1 MNHKHEKIK
10 SGSNP
15 QEITQSRVE
24 YVGVD
29 ISLEHLDVYNAGRTK
44 RFSNDSKGIN
54 QIEHMLDDAQ
64 DGVKRMLVYE
74 STGWLSRKLA
84 EELVQRN
91 IAQICLNPTKVR
103 NYARAMGIHAKTDI
117 LDSQV
122 IAMYAQ
128 SRKMKENVE
137 VNRNIMKLKELES
150 GREFFVR
157 RLAQTRTARAGLK
170 DEMLLKLNEEA
181 QQEDERHVKE
191 IEEQMKQIVMG
202 DEEKRELYEFLQTLP
217 GIGEKVSMALISQL
231 PELGKMNKKQAAA
244 LVGVAPY
251 NWESGKMRGR
261 RKTRYG
267 RRHIRNMLYL
277 AVISTLGLKRS
288 PLKDLYE
295 RLKERGKPSKVA
307 IIACVRKMVIWLNS
321 ETRKWR
327 ERREGAISSER
338 RK

>member
-1 MNHKHEKIK
+1 MKQKQEKNK
-10 SGSNP
+10 TNP
-15 QEITQSRVE
+15 CPQDTMGSRVE

-54 QIEHMLDDAQ
+54 QIERMLDVQ
-64 DGVKRMLVYE
+64 DGVKRTLVYE

-84 EELVQRN
+84 EQLAQRN

-128 SRKMKENVE
+128 STKMKENVE
-137 VNRNIMKLKELES
+137 VNRDIMKLKELES

-157 RLAQTRTARAGLK
+157 RLAQTQTARAALSDK
-170 DEMLLKLNEEA
+170 TLIKINEEA
-181 QQEDERHVKE
+181 QREDERHVEE
-191 IEEQMKQIVMG
+191 IEEQMKQIVRGNKEM
-202 DEEKRELYEFLQTLP
+202 REQYEFLQTLP
-217 GIGEKVSMALISQL
+217 GIGEKISMALISQL
-231 PELGKMNKKQAAA
+231 PELGKLNRKQVAA

-251 NWESGKMRGR
+251 NWDSGKMRGKR
-261 RKTRYG
+261 MTRYG
-267 RRHIRNMLYL
+267 RRHIRNLLYL
-277 AVISTLGLKRS
+277 AVIGRLGFKGSPIREYYEKLKG
-288 PLKDLYE
+288 E
-295 RLKERGKPSKVA
+295 GKASKVA
-307 IIACVRKMVIWLNS
+307 IIACVRKMLIWINS

-327 ERREGAISSER
+327 ARREGAITSESR
-338 RK
+338 Q

>member
-1 MNHKHEKIK
+1 MNHKYEKIK
-10 SGSNP
+10 TNPCPQDTMGSR
-15 QEITQSRVE
+15 IE

-44 RFSNDSKGIN
+44 RFSNDSNGIE
-54 QIEHMLDDAQ
+54 QIRRMLNVQ

-74 STGWLSRKLA
+74 STGWLSRQLA
-84 EELVQRN
+84 EELAQRN
-91 IAQICLNPTKVR
+91 IAQVCLNPLQVR
-103 NYARAMGIHAKTDI
+103 NYARARGIHAKTDI
-117 LDSQV
+117 LDSQI

-128 SRKMKENVE
+128 SMQMKENVE

-157 RLAQTRTARAGLK
+157 RLAQARTARAGLK

-231 PELGKMNKKQAAA
+231 PELGNMNKKQAAA

-251 NWESGKMRGR
+251 NWESGKMRGKR
-261 RKTRYG
+261 RTRYG

-277 AVISTLGLKRS
+277 AVISTLRLKGS
-288 PLKDLYE
+288 PIKDFYE
-295 RLKERGKPSKVA
+295 RLKGEGKASKVA